1 MPESSGSRTA
11 WISFYEPCVTWSIL
25 PAESKRTPT
34 GVTPEIAKSLGW
46 EKPRGAL
53 VAGVIEGGPADRGGI
68 KLGDIV
74 TEYNGQ
80 EIKEANDF
88 PIMVA
93 RTAVDKEIQ
102 MKVLRE
108 RKELP
113 VTVTVGELKEPQ
125 TPGQKEKAG

>member
-1 MPESSGSRTA
+1 MAIQE
-11 WISFYEPCVTWSIL
+11 
-25 PAESKRTPT
+25 
-34 GVTPEIAKSLGW
+34 VTPEIAKSLGW

-53 VAGVIEGGPADRGGI
+53 VAGAIEGGPADRGGI